1 MPMRDFLATVAA
13 EIRALGWRCFGFG
26 PEAWLVFPLVCLV
39 GFVIGFLIFYH
50 WGDNND

>member
-1 MPMRDFLATVAA
+1 MDTIIAQIIA
-13 EIRALGWRCFGFG
+13 EIKALGWRCLVSG
-26 PEAWLVFPLVCLV
+26 PEIWLVFPLVCLV

>member
-1 MPMRDFLATVAA
+1 MADFWACVVD
-13 EIRALGWRCFGFG
+13 EFQALGAWCMIHG
-26 PEAWLVFPLVCLV
+26 PEIWLVFPLVCLV

>member
-1 MPMRDFLATVAA
+1 MSEITAQMIA
-13 EIRALGWRCFGFG
+13 EIRSLGWHCIIHG
-26 PEAWLVFPLVCLV
+26 PEFWLVFPLVCLV